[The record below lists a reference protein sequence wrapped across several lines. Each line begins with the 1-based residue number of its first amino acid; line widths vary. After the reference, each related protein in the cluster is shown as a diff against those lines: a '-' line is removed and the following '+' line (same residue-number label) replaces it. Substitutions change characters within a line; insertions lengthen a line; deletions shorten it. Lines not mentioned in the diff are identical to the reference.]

1 MAPREAPAGDVR
13 SCILDVVVNILR
25 FLRDQAKGYDCNV
38 CGQNH
43 SKSDIRVLGRLESAW
58 IVRVTCSRCQTSFKL
73 LVVVDEA
80 LAAVAQ
86 QKTTPP
92 ARAGR
97 ERRKPPVSTDE
108 VLDAHDFL
116 AAYRGDL
123 KSLFGRRRAA
133 AVAETTPERA

>member
-1 MAPREAPAGDVR
+1 M
-13 SCILDVVVNILR
+13 NILR
-25 FLRDQAKGYDCNV
+25 FLREQAKGYDCNV

-73 LVVVDEA
+73 LVVIDES

-86 QKTTPP
+86 SKSAATP

-97 ERRKPPVSTDE
+97 ERRRPAVSTDE
-108 VLDAHDFL
+108 VLDAHEFL
-116 AAYRGDL
+116 ESYRGDL
-123 KSLFGRRRAA
+123 KSLFPRQRAA
-133 AVAETTPERA
+133 VRSDTEPERA

>member
-1 MAPREAPAGDVR
+1 M
-13 SCILDVVVNILR
+13 NILR
-25 FLRDQAKGYDCNV
+25 FLREQAKGYDCNV

-73 LVVVDEA
+73 LVVIDEA

-86 QKTTPP
+86 SKIAVP
-92 ARAGR
+92 ARATR

-108 VLDAHDFL
+108 VLDAHEFL
-116 AAYRGDL
+116 SAYRGDL
-123 KSLFGRRRAA
+123 RSLFRRQRAS
-133 AVAETTPERA
+133 VAPSEPERA

>member
-1 MAPREAPAGDVR
+1 M
-13 SCILDVVVNILR
+13 NILR

-80 LAAVAQ
+80 LAAVARAGS
-86 QKTTPP
+86 KAEPTP
-92 ARAGR
+92 ARSTR
-97 ERRKPPVSTDE
+97 ERRRPPVSTDE
-108 VLDAHDFL
+108 VLDAHEFL
-116 AAYRGDL
+116 HAYRGDL
-123 KSLFGRRRAA
+123 KSLFRRQQRATPVSA
-133 AVAETTPERA
+133 RQPERA